1 MKIARFLFSPVFMGI
16 LFVVFAVAM
25 AVATFIEN
33 DFGPAASRSLIY
45 DTRWFELILVL
56 LALNLTGQLIKNKLF
71 RKSKIPVALFH
82 LSFILMIIG
91 AGITR
96 YFGWEGTIQIRE
108 GETVNTC
115 YSNDQYIGYSVTDDN
130 GSIIGK
136 HSEKYSFS
144 GRFRHKIMAED
155 KRYELI
161 LSAVVPNAIE
171 SVADNP
177 EGEPIVSFLVTQE
190 MTQGATVVLK
200 RGESRSVNNISIG
213 FESPEETD
221 VRIEIDSGYFFIS
234 SDFEMGQISMLDQEE
249 NSAQDPGIRI
259 ALEPMKIFTVQ
270 DMRIVP
276 RAMSQAGIIEPVAV
290 NPDQQDTGQ
299 NALIFRLNSGDKSET
314 IILWN
319 RQTEDLSEEFCRVD
333 NLEFKLT
340 YGSQVTTLPFSLKLN
355 DFVLERYPGSE
366 SPSGYKSDVTVL
378 DEAGNHEKP
387 FVIFMNNILKYRG
400 YRFYQSSYDQD
411 EHGTILS
418 VNHDPAGM
426 IITYTGY
433 ASLFLFIILSL
444 IIKSSSFRSIR
455 ATSWNSALRK
465 GVTAVFLLLFVSAF
479 TGVYGQKIVP
489 GRRSAEEFGK
499 VLVQDQKGRTMP
511 LSTLSS
517 DILRKVSRENRFEG
531 YTSMQVFLG
540 IYFDFTGW
548 QDVRLIRVSN
558 KELQKKLDLQG
569 NMASFTDL
577 VDVTGGSYRL
587 SEDVN
592 KAYSKSPG
600 QRNKMDKEIMK
611 VDERVNILYMI
622 YRGDFLKIFP
632 LKDGTPNWGAPGEAL
647 KSAVSNEDS
656 LYLHNIVPFIAEAF
670 QKDDIA
676 TTRKLSE
683 SVSGYQE
690 RFAGYR
696 LPTDLKIKAEIL
708 YYKLGIF
715 ERLFPFYATTGLI
728 MLIILMISVIRGR
741 KDVLGFV
748 RILGWIL
755 FAGFL
760 LHTSGLILR
769 WYISGHSP
777 MSNGYESMI
786 FISWV
791 TLLAGFIFS
800 RKSAFTLSATS
811 ILAGMTLMVAHLS
824 FMDPEITN
832 LIPVLQSYWLTLH
845 VSVITGSYGFLGLGA
860 ILGLINL
867 VLITLTGSSNQNR
880 VSNTIDELTVINFR
894 TLTLG
899 LYFLTIGTFL
909 GAIWANESWG
919 RYWGWDP
926 KETWSLITII
936 VYTLVTHSRLIPALK
951 DIYTFNLLS
960 LFAFSSVLM
969 TYFGVNYY
977 LSGLHSYAGG
987 DPVPVPVFV
996 YITVIF
1002 FSALAIFAYLKYK
1015 RILKMDK

>member
-1 MKIARFLFSPVFMGI
+1 MG
-16 LFVVFAVAM
+16 
-25 AVATFIEN
+25 
-33 DFGPAASRSLIY
+33 
-45 DTRWFELILVL
+45 
-56 LALNLTGQLIKNKLF
+56 
-71 RKSKIPVALFH
+71 
-82 LSFILMIIG
+82 
-91 AGITR
+91 
-96 YFGWEGTIQIRE
+96 
-108 GETVNTC
+108 
-115 YSNDQYIGYSVTDDN
+115 
-130 GSIIGK
+130 
-136 HSEKYSFS
+136 
-144 GRFRHKIMAED
+144 ED
-155 KRYELI
+155 KRCELM
-161 LSAVVPNAIE
+161 LSTVIPNAIE
-171 SVADNP
+171 SVTDNP
-177 EGEPIVSFLVTQE
+177 EGEPVVSLLVTQE
-190 MTQGATVVLK
+190 MTQGTTLVLK
-200 RGESRSVNNISIG
+200 RGESRTVHNISIG

-221 VRIEIDSGYFFIS
+221 VRIEMDSGDFFIS
-234 SDFEMGQISMLDQEE
+234 SYFEMGQMSMIDQEE
-249 NSAQDPGIRI
+249 NPAQDPGRRI
-259 ALEPMKIFTVQ
+259 ALEPMKIYTVQ
-270 DMRIVP
+270 DIRIVP
-276 RAMSQAGIIEPVAV
+276 RTISQAGIIEPVAV
-290 NPDQQDTGQ
+290 NPDQQNTGQ
-299 NALIFRLNSGDKSET
+299 NALIFSLNSGDTSGT

-319 RQTEDLSEEFCRVD
+319 RLSENISEGFCRMD

-340 YGSQVTTLPFSLKLN
+340 YGLQITTLPFNLRLN
-355 DFVLERYPGSE
+355 DFILERYPGSE
-366 SPSGYKSDVTVL
+366 SPSGYKSDVTVI
-378 DEAGNHEKP
+378 DESKNNEKP

-400 YRFYQSSYDQD
+400 FRFYQSSYDPD
-411 EHGTILS
+411 EQGTILS

-444 IIKSSSFRSIR
+444 IIKSSSFRTIR
-455 ATSWNSALRK
+455 AASWNSALRK
-465 GVTAVFLLLFVSAF
+465 GVMAVFLLLFIPGLS
-479 TGVYGQKIVP
+479 GVYGQKLVP
-489 GRRSAEEFGK
+489 GRESAEEFGK
-499 VLVQDQKGRTMP
+499 VLVQDQKGRTKP

-517 DILRKVSRENRFEG
+517 DILRKVARENRFEG
-531 YTSMQVFLG
+531 YSSIQVFMGL
-540 IYFDFTGW
+540 YLDFTSW
-548 QDVRLIRVSN
+548 QDVQLIRVSN
-558 KELQKKLDLQG
+558 KELQKKLDLKS
-569 NMASFTDL
+569 NMASFADL
-577 VDVTGGSYRL
+577 VDMEGGSYRL

-592 KAYSKSPG
+592 RVYSKPPG

-611 VDERVNILYMI
+611 VDERVNIEYMI

-632 LKDGTPNWGAPGEAL
+632 LKDGTRNWEAPEEAL
-647 KSAVSNEDS
+647 KSAVSSEDS
-656 LYLHNIVPFIAEAF
+656 LYLHNIMPFIAEAL

-696 LPTDLKIKAEIL
+696 LPSDLKIKAEIL

-715 ERLFPFYATTGLI
+715 ERLFPFYTTTGLL

-741 KDVLGFV
+741 KGILRFV

-760 LHTSGLILR
+760 LHTFGLVLR

-800 RKSAFTLSATS
+800 RRSAFTLSATS
-811 ILAGMTLMVAHLS
+811 VLAGMTLMVAHLS

-832 LIPVLQSYWLTLH
+832 LVPVLQSYWLTLH

-867 VLITLTGSSNQNR
+867 ILLTLTDGKNR
-880 VSNTIDELTVINFR
+880 DRISNTIDELTVINFR

-909 GAIWANESWG
+909 GAVWANESWG

-936 VYTLVTHSRLIPALK
+936 VYTLVTHSRLIPGFK
-951 DIYTFNLLS
+951 DIYTFNILS

-987 DPVPVPVFV
+987 DPVPVPLFV
-996 YITVIF
+996 YLTVIIMITL
-1002 FSALAIFAYLKYK
+1002 SAFAYIKYRK
-1015 RILKMDK
+1015 QVK